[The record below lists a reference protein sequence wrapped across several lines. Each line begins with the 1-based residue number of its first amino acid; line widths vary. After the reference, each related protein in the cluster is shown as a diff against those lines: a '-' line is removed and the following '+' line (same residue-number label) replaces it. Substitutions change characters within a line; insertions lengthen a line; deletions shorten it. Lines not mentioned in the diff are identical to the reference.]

1 MLRLIG
7 GSSAVIILYP
17 LILVQTPKSP
27 PVNNGS
33 YDPIELEVLREH
45 IANRDAK
52 IVELEREAALLRDE
66 KTILE
71 SDVRLSPSSAVV

>member
-1 MLRLIG
+1 MGVLV
-7 GSSAVIILYP
+7 VIILCP
-17 LILVQTPKSP
+17 LIPVQTPKSP
-27 PVNNGS
+27 PASNGN

-52 IVELEREAALLRDE
+52 IMELEKEAALLRDE

-71 SDVRLSPSSAVV
+71 SDVCLASSSAVI

>member
-1 MLRLIG
+1 MGVL
-7 GSSAVIILYP
+7 AVIILYP

-27 PVNNGS
+27 PASSGS

-52 IVELEREAALLRDE
+52 IMELEKEAALLRDE

-71 SDVRLSPSSAVV
+71 SDVCLTPSSAVI